1 MPALGD
7 PIEVGPVRL
16 RNRFVATAHASGL
29 VQDGLAM
36 PGDEE
41 YWGRLA
47 DGGAALLISGG
58 TVTAPE
64 STPRRRNLIEA
75 WRPEVVPGLAR
86 RVDAIHGG
94 GGVAVCQFVH
104 LGRETLGAET
114 WYAPVGPS
122 AVRSPREPTAPRPLT
137 DAEIDDVI
145 EGHRAA
151 TQNAVDAGFD
161 GVELHAAHGYLVS
174 QFLAATTNRRPGAAE
189 LGVRAGFLRRL
200 LEVMR
205 DAAPGRLLGVRLSVG
220 GAHEAGLD
228 LDALCALLP
237 LVDGL
242 VDYVNV
248 TVGVRTTY
256 VRDMGTERPPLLDDL
271 PRLRADVGVPLV
283 ACQSFRDQRDM
294 EEALRRGADL
304 VGMARP
310 FIADPELPA
319 KLLAGRSQEV
329 RPCVSC
335 NEDCRAFDPCLLCSV
350 NPDLAPPGHRHRP
363 AAPLAIA
370 PSPGAGGSGVAVV
383 GAGPAGLEC
392 AIRLA
397 AAGRDVALW
406 DERERIGGQLAVAA
420 AAPHRRGWVRLL
432 DFYASALERHGVDV
446 RLGRPA
452 TAEELEPYGEVVV
465 AAGSEEVLPEEL
477 EPYGDVVVAAGSDD
491 VLPEAARGGAIR
503 SSDAIA
509 AGPAVLAGVERL
521 VIVDDGHGWW
531 PCVSAVEL
539 AAAAGVREVT
549 VVTPSTAFAAGIPAE
564 SRVQF
569 LERVAASPPRVVP
582 LARIEAVLDDGV
594 RLRAG
599 AAASHLPADAVIVI
613 GERRPRSWSW
623 LGERAGVRAAGD
635 CIVPRRVQHA
645 ISEGRAAAEQ
655 ILHAA
660 EPVLNRTH

>member
-29 VQDGLAM
+29 VRDGLAM
-36 PGDEE
+36 AGDAE

-47 DGGAALLISGG
+47 DGGAAMLISGG
-58 TVTAPE
+58 AVTAAE
-64 STPRRRNLIEA
+64 STPRRRNLVEA
-75 WRPEVVPGLAR
+75 WRPEVVPGLAQ
-86 RVDAIHGG
+86 RVDAIHAG
-94 GGVAVCQFVH
+94 GGVAVCQLVH

-137 DAEIDDVI
+137 DAEIDDVVD
-145 EGHRAA
+145 GHRAA
-151 TQNAVDAGFD
+151 TENAVDAGFD

-174 QFLAATTNRRPGAAE
+174 QFLAATTNVRPGAGE
-189 LGVRAGFLRRL
+189 LDVRAGFLRRL

-228 LDALCALLP
+228 LDALCAVLP

-242 VDYVNV
+242 VDYVNL

-256 VRDMGTERPPLLDDL
+256 VRDMATERPPLLDDL
-271 PRLRADVGVPLV
+271 PRLRAHVDVPLV
-283 ACQSFRDQRDM
+283 ACQSFRDPRDM
-294 EEALRRGADL
+294 TEALARGADL

-310 FIADPELPA
+310 LIADPELPA
-319 KLLAGRSQEV
+319 KLLAGRWPEV

-363 AAPLAIA
+363 AVPLVIA
-370 PSPGAGGSGVAVV
+370 PAPGGGPVAVV
-383 GAGPAGLEC
+383 GSGPAGLEC
-392 AIRLA
+392 AIRVA
-397 AAGRDVALW
+397 AAGRHVALW

-420 AAPHRRGWVRLL
+420 AAPHRRGWIRLL
-432 DFYASALERHGVDV
+432 EFYASELERHGVDV
-446 RLGRPA
+446 RLGRA
-452 TAEELEPYGEVVV
+452 ASAEELEPYGEVVV
-465 AAGSEEVLPEEL
+465 AAGSEEVLP
-477 EPYGDVVVAAGSDD
+477 DAA
-491 VLPEAARGGAIR
+491 GGAIR

-509 AGPAVLAGVERL
+509 AGPAALAGVERL
-521 VIVDDGHGWW
+521 VIVDDGYGWW

-539 AAAAGVREVT
+539 GAAAGVGEVT

-564 SRVQF
+564 SRIQF
-569 LERVAASPPRVVP
+569 LERVAASPPRVVA
-582 LARIEAVLDDGV
+582 LARLEAVLDDGV
-594 RLRAG
+594 HLRT
-599 AAASHLPADAVIVI
+599 AAASHLPADAVIVV

-645 ISEGRAAAEQ
+645 VAEGRAAAEQ

-660 EPVLNRTH
+660 EPVLDRTH

>member
-1 MPALGD
+1 MPVADSALGE

-29 VQDGLAM
+29 TQDGLAM
-36 PGDEE
+36 PGDAE

-47 DGGAALLISGG
+47 DGGAAMLISGG

-86 RVDAIHGG
+86 RVDAIHAG

-114 WYAPVGPS
+114 WYAPVAPS

-145 EGHRAA
+145 DGHRAA
-151 TQNAVDAGFD
+151 TVNAVEAGFD

-174 QFLAATTNRRPGAAE
+174 QFLAAATNERPDAGDLDGRVGVLMRL
-189 LGVRAGFLRRL
+189 LGVMRA
-200 LEVMR
+200 
-205 DAAPGRLLGVRLSVG
+205 AAPGRLLGVRLSVG

-228 LDALCALLP
+228 LDSLCAVLSA
-237 LVDGL
+237 VDAM

-256 VRDMGTERPPLLDDL
+256 VRDMATERPPLLEDL
-271 PRLRADVGVPLV
+271 PRLRSRVEVPLV
-283 ACQSFRDQRDM
+283 ASQSFRDPRDM
-294 EEALRRGADL
+294 EEALARGADL

-310 FIADPELPA
+310 FIADPQLPA
-319 KLLAGRSQEV
+319 KLLAGRWPEV

-350 NPDLAPPGHRHRP
+350 NPDLAPPGHEQRP
-363 AAPLAIA
+363 ALPLRLVE
-370 PSPGAGGSGVAVV
+370 STGAGRRVAIV

-392 AIRLA
+392 AVRLA
-397 AAGRDVALW
+397 GAGGAAITVW
-406 DERERIGGQLAVAA
+406 DEHERIGGQLAVAA
-420 AAPHRRGWVRLL
+420 AAPNRRGWARLL
-432 DFYASALERHGVDV
+432 EFYASALQ
-446 RLGRPA
+446 RLGVETRLGQA
-452 TAEELEPYGEVVV
+452 AIAEDLEPYDEIVIAIGADEVMN
-465 AAGSEEVLPEEL
+465 
-477 EPYGDVVVAAGSDD
+477 DV
-491 VLPEAARGGAIR
+491 EGGAHARR

-509 AGPAVLAGVERL
+509 AGPASLAGVERL
-521 VIVDDGHGWW
+521 VVVDDGYGWW

-539 AAAAGVREVT
+539 GAAAGVRDIT
-549 VVTPSTAFAAGIPAE
+549 VVTPSTAFAGAIPAE

-569 LERVAASPPRVVP
+569 FERTRELRLHVMPMARLAAV
-582 LARIEAVLDDGV
+582 EADGV
-594 RLRAG
+594 QLRAVVG
-599 AAASHLPADAVIVI
+599 GETSRVPADAVVVV

-623 LGERAGVRAAGD
+623 LGEHAGGVRAAGD

-645 ISEGRAAAEQ
+645 VSEGCAAAQE
-655 ILHAA
+655 ILEANPRPGHATA
-660 EPVLNRTH
+660 PSHASA